1 LEGEI
6 APVDCVRDAS
16 ACDRADDC
24 VVRELWCE
32 VTGAMRGVLEAR
44 TLEDLKRRWE
54 YRRPGASRQE

>member
-1 LEGEI
+1 
-6 APVDCVRDAS
+6 
-16 ACDRADDC
+16 